1 MILSKGIGA
10 ASAVRLR
17 TRYACRA
24 PVRAGCYFL
33 RAMGLRVRPRT
44 VLTKK
49 DGEWADADEGDAVE
63 TLTAGGGMSQHLNPI
78 RIVVYRETG
87 GPKR

>member
-1 MILSKGIGA
+1 MVLSKGIGA

-63 TLTAGGGMSQHLNPI
+63 TLATGGGTSQHLNPI
-78 RIVVYRETG
+78 TTVVCRDRG
-87 GPKR
+87 VSKA